1 MLETKLLLRLTM
13 LSALVLALG
22 AIAGGLSLMMAPD
35 GSILEM
41 PISLLKDTPFVD
53 FFYPGLILF
62 VCIGLFSSCIF
73 ITIILTSNIS
83 PFLVAAQ
90 GLILFIWMVVQ
101 IWMVGYHSLIQLI
114 FLLFGIKIMVYSW
127 VLHYKT
133 RPK

>member
-22 AIAGGLSLMMAPD
+22 AIAGGLSLMLAPD

-41 PISLLKDTPFVD
+41 PISLLKDTPVCCD
-53 FFYPGLILF
+53 FYPGLILF
-62 VCIGLFSSCIF
+62 VCIGLFSSLIF

-83 PFLVAAQ
+83 PILVAAQ

-114 FLLFGIKIMVYSW
+114 FSVW
-127 VLHYKT
+127 N
-133 RPK
+133 